1 MDKASLEATVKVQ
14 FPLPSAVVDPMDVL
28 PANSSIV
35 LFASAVPVSV
45 GVESLVIL
53 SLLEVPLSEARARSG
68 VGGTAGADASI
79 VRFKALDAA
88 D

>member
-1 MDKASLEATVKVQ
+1 
-14 FPLPSAVVDPMDVL
+14 MDV
-28 PANSSIV
+28 PSTNSSIV
-35 LFASAVPVSV
+35 LFASADPVSV

-53 SLLEVPLSEARARSG
+53 SLLELPLSEARSRSG
-68 VGGTAGADASI
+68 VGGIAGADESI